1 MDEWILVLED
11 EMQWKLEAVEYKLK
25 EPFVFARYVI
35 FQIISWNHDQDR
47 GAIQYFDI
55 ARKRPKLEKTGVLF
69 ISYLFVT
76 GETIFCRFLLYQK
89 FIWQFV
95 KKYK

>member
-11 EMQWKLEAVEYKLK
+11 ELELKPEVVEYNLE

-55 ARKRPKLEKTGVLF
+55 ARKRPKLEKTGLLF
-69 ISYLFVT
+69 I
-76 GETIFCRFLLYQK
+76 
-89 FIWQFV
+89 
-95 KKYK
+95 